1 MNMKKIFKALLLP
14 AFAILGACSNDVV
27 DDLSGT
33 YDDVCRINL
42 TTEKTLPTDKL
53 AKGVKRLNMEFTGD
67 DGSTVALG
75 VFSTEWTLQPGDYTP
90 AQNPDAPKA
99 MQYTALVKTA
109 AQEAQLTA
117 GTLEVNKFDDLY
129 IITGLFT
136 DNAAKRYVL
145 NFRGAIDFEIGVDD
159 PEPSGYTVTLKTDPV
174 AITDYSTWQTVI
186 VPGVNK
192 YTLSVSDPAGE
203 SVAFFEA
210 INTENLTMDGLMR
223 TYKIQGSPAEP
234 GLIDNGWLVPEYGMA
249 GGAFVVEN
257 GEKRYITEGNIEF
270 SSVKGITGETLYN
283 FSGSEL
289 SYITTE
295 GGSGKTSFNIRFVSF
310 LQKSGTELLDQ
321 SLNSAVLGREVK
333 YSVLLPEG
341 YDPAQKYPILY
352 MLHGAQSNQ
361 SDWFNLGGLAYHTG
375 NADNKMIL
383 VSAQASFEGQES
395 FYVNNYQG
403 NGYDYE
409 KFYIEEFMPFIER
422 TYSFNGVRGIAGL
435 SMGGFGTLYYGIK
448 YSELFCGMYACSPA
462 MSDGQSVNI
471 GDMLQTPGIKPFTV
485 EIGTEDFLY
494 DSVKWLKDVAPYLPM
509 MTYIERPG
517 AHDWPFWSACAPK
530 IVKFFD
536 ERFSN

>member
-33 YDDVCRINL
+33 YDDVCRINM
-42 TTEKTLPTDKL
+42 TTVKTLPTVKL
-53 AKGVKRLNMEFTGD
+53 AKGVKCLNMEFTGD

-90 AQNPDAPKA
+90 VQNPDAPKA
-99 MQYTALVKTA
+99 RQYTALVKTA

-145 NFRGAIDFEIGVDD
+145 NFRGNIDFEIGVDD
-159 PEPSGYTVTLKTDPV
+159 PEASGYTVTLKTDPV
-174 AITDYSTWQTVI
+174 AITDYSTWQTVV

-192 YTLSVSDPAGE
+192 YTLSISDPAGE

-234 GLIDNGWLVPEYGMA
+234 GLIDNGWIVPEYGMA

-341 YDPAQKYPILY
+341 YDPAQKYPVLY

-395 FYVNNYQG
+395 FYVDNYQG

-409 KFYIEEFMPFIER
+409 KFYIEEFMPFIES
-422 TYSFNGVRGIAGL
+422 TYGFNGVRGIAGL

-462 MSDGQSVNI
+462 MGDGQSVNI

-485 EIGTEDFLY
+485 EIGTGDFLY

-530 IVKFFD
+530 IIKFFD